1 MFFFF
6 LHIKNK
12 LLFWPP
18 LMLMIAV
25 SCSVNNSETETET
38 ECILQEIKF
47 GEFNSLK
54 FQTVSGGRIYTLK
67 QEFTFEG
74 ETDIVESFQFKYSP
88 DSIAIQ
94 DQNDPFSIYP
104 YLSVRL
110 EDDKPVQVVKFFSQQ
125 GVRLIHDIDYSEPNQ
140 IRIDL
145 TRIVS
150 FGDKF
155 YEGYS
160 IYHLDSNGNVIRNE
174 RFDAVQNDPEEL
186 RKIEDRFYM
195 YDDFPNPQKN
205 LYLPFFADRTFPDV
219 KFFSTNN
226 IQSFR
231 EQEQRYQFQNIYG
244 EDQNLVSQILPSGQP
259 IHFGYVNCP

>member
-1 MFFFF
+1 MLTFFRNRN
-6 LHIKNK
+6 NK
-12 LLFWPP
+12 SFSWVLL
-18 LMLMIAV
+18 LMVITV
-25 SCSVNNSETETET
+25 SCSVNNAEIESDT

-47 GEFNSLK
+47 DEFNSLK
-54 FQTVSGGRIYTLK
+54 FLTISGGRIFNLT
-67 QEFTFEG
+67 QEFTSNG
-74 ETDIVESFQFKYSP
+74 ETEIVESFQFRYSP

-104 YLSVRL
+104 FVSVKL
-110 EDDKPVQVVKFFSQQ
+110 EDGKPVQVVKFFSGS
-125 GVRLIHDIDYSEPNQ
+125 GVRLIHDIDYSQPDQ

-150 FGDKF
+150 FGDEF

-174 RFDAVQNDPEEL
+174 RFEAKMNEPGEFI
-186 RKIEDRFYM
+186 KFEDRFYI

-205 LYLPFFADRTFPDV
+205 LYLPFFAGRNFPDV
-219 KFFSTNN
+219 KFFSQNN

-231 EQEQRYQFQNIYG
+231 EEEQLFQFQNIYG